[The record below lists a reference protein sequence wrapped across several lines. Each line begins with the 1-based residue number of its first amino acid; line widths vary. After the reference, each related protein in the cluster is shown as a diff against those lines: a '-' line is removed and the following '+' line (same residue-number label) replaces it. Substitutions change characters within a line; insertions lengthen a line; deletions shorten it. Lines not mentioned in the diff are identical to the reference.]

1 LEQVKS
7 RSFRDQGGICKVYK
21 KRPSVKMQPL
31 AHLGK
36 RKRKNYGTQ
45 AVKITPHINKGKAT
59 LVPSTVK
66 FLHHKKERKNQ

>member
-1 LEQVKS
+1 
-7 RSFRDQGGICKVYK
+7 
-21 KRPSVKMQPL
+21 MQPL